1 MIKKNFLT
9 IINIHFEDEAL
20 LIDLDTNKVVMQGD
34 YYHNKILDK
43 IDGFVKGLEYAG
55 YEVNIST
62 EHGTHEDFVVGEE
75 GQLWKM
81 L

>member
-34 YYHNKILDK
+34 YYHNKIFGK
-43 IDGFVKGLEYAG
+43 IDGFFKRLEYTG
-55 YEVNIST
+55 YKVNIST
-62 EHGTHEDFVVGEE
+62 EYDIYEDFVVGEE
-75 GQLWKM
+75 G
-81 L
+81 

>member
-20 LIDLDTNKVVMQGD
+20 LVDLDTNKVVMQGD
-34 YYHNKILDK
+34 YYHDK
-43 IDGFVKGLEYAG
+43 IIDRINGFVEGLEYAG

-62 EHGTHEDFVVGEE
+62 KHGTHESFEVGEL
-75 GQLWKM
+75 G
-81 L
+81 

>member
-9 IINIHFEDEAL
+9 IINLHFEEEAM

-34 YYHNKILDK
+34 SYHNKILDK

-62 EHGTHEDFVVGEE
+62 EYGIYEDFVVGEE
-75 GQLWKM
+75 G
-81 L
+81 

>member
-34 YYHNKILDK
+34 CYHNKILDK

-62 EHGTHEDFVVGEE
+62 KHGTHEDFVVGEE
-75 GQLWKM
+75 G
-81 L
+81 